1 MKQPRKIPGILIYL
15 LILFFS
21 VIGFVYALNTATNEQ
36 QIIETGGPTGPQDGV
51 TISKVISPTDT
62 ENFFDITLTVET
74 TSEIKNITT
83 YPDLAVVI
91 VMDISNTMATDLEGT
106 TTSRLEAAQDAA
118 GVFIEKFAEE
128 AAKTPALREIGFVAF
143 NTDANLIFDLQDC
156 EDGTKAEKLKTLMVN
171 QTNSITEKTC
181 MSCENYKYRFT
192 NIEGGLYRAKKMLSQ
207 SSATN
212 KFIVFLSD
220 GLPTTYLNK
229 SNDNDDINSDK
240 NYDGYDTYMSDSIR
254 ESKEGNFYNE
264 DFNLP
269 ALYGTS
275 YSDRGA
281 VKAREMASSIK
292 SEGIKIYSIGV
303 GIDDQTT
310 VEEYYETDRERY
322 EKDGNFAVVDI
333 EKGVFENKSY
343 EVGTATPQDKSNY
356 KKWLKN
362 TIGSGVYHDTSDAEG
377 IMNAYNEIFKTI
389 QEQLQTS
396 TEASWVAND
405 PMGAL
410 VGSEKI
416 EFIGFYDDTF
426 SEEQTKNTLYE
437 SIKDYNDDGSDNTI
451 QKNTASFNNSNAV
464 INWDLKNSTYDETYK
479 KTTENGEITYYKYV
493 LRYRVRLKNE
503 INKFEENHEYKTNG
517 TTSLTYAVLESNG
530 ILSEN
535 KTLTFEEPSVKGYLG
550 EFKFTKY
557 SSYGNRVMEGVE
569 FKLVHNPNCT
579 RHEGFQNMTEKT
591 VTIPDMVATSDEN
604 GVVSF
609 TNIPSGHEYILK
621 EIKAPADHKKA
632 DDVDIIV
639 AYNEVYGAPGDEGII
654 NPIQRGTLEITK
666 QVEGNNKFLGPFK
679 FEIEIK
685 FNGSPLI
692 GKNYNYKIYNA
703 DGSEDESKAGSI
715 SGGKG
720 EIELSKDQKCIIENI
735 PVGATY
741 TLKELTTNGYKV
753 QYQINEKDIETG
765 DTATCNS
772 SNSCRIENGSN
783 NKVLFINTAG
793 YILPATGDSGMLILI
808 IIASLLIIG
817 PIIDIGYM
825 FYKYRKEDKLTS

>member
-1 MKQPRKIPGILIYL
+1 MKQQRKLPGILIYL

-21 VIGFVYALNTATNEQ
+21 VISFVYALNTATNEQ
-36 QIIETGGPTGPQDGV
+36 QIIKTGGESGPQDGV
-51 TISKVISPTDT
+51 TISKVISQTDT

-74 TSEIKNITT
+74 NSEIKNITT

-156 EDGTKAEKLKTLMVN
+156 EDGTKAEKLKNLMVN

-181 MSCENYKYRFT
+181 MSCVNYKYRFT
-192 NIEGGLYRAKKMLSQ
+192 NIEGGLYRAKNMLSQ

-229 SNDNDDINSDK
+229 SNDNDDDINSEK
-240 NYDGYDTYMSDSIR
+240 NYDGYDTYMSSSIS
-254 ESKEGNFYNE
+254 ESKDGNFYNE

-269 ALYGTS
+269 ARYGTS

-405 PMGAL
+405 PMGAM

-416 EFIGFYDDTF
+416 EFIGFYDDATP
-426 SEEQTKNTLYE
+426 SILHE
-437 SIKDYNDDGSDNTI
+437 SLNDYNSDGTNNTTQSD
-451 QKNTASFNNSNAV
+451 TASFKHSTAV
-464 INWDLKNSTYDETYK
+464 INWDLKNSTYDSKRTET
-479 KTTENGEITYYKYV
+479 TTNGEITYYKYI
-493 LRYRVRLKNE
+493 LKYRIRLKNE
-503 INKFEENHEYKTNG
+503 INQFEENHEYKTNG

-530 ILSEN
+530 VLSEN
-535 KTLTFEEPSVKGYLG
+535 KTLLFKEPSVKGYLG
-550 EFKFTKY
+550 EFSFIKY
-557 SSYGNRVMEGVE
+557 SSYGNRVMEGVK

-579 RHEGFQNMTEKT
+579 RHQGFQNMTEKT

-604 GVVSF
+604 GLVTF
-609 TNIPSGHEYILK
+609 TNIPSGHDYILK
-621 EIKAPADHKKA
+621 EVEAPADHDKA
-632 DDVDIIV
+632 EDVEIIV
-639 AYNEVYGAPGDEGII
+639 AYDKVYKAPGDNGVVNKIKTG
-654 NPIQRGTLEITK
+654 NLEIKK
-666 QVEGNNKFLGPFK
+666 QVEGNDKYAGT
-679 FEIEIK
+679 FEFELEIK
-685 FNGSPLI
+685 FNGNALTDGPYKYVIKDSD
-692 GKNYNYKIYNA
+692 GKEIKSGEQNFKGKTN
-703 DGSEDESKAGSI
+703 I
-715 SGGKG
+715 SLK
-720 EIELSKDQKCIIENI
+720 KDQTYTIEGL

-741 TLKELTTNGYKV
+741 TLKEITTNGYKV
-753 QYQINEKDIETG
+753 QYQINDKDIQTG
-765 DTATCNS
+765 DTAKCNS
-772 SNSCRIENGSN
+772 SNSCRIEKGSN
-783 NKVLFINTAG
+783 NTIVFINTAG

>member
-91 VMDISNTMATDLEGT
+91 VMDISNTMNSNVDDG
-106 TTSRLEAAQDAA
+106 TTSRYEGAVTASET
-118 GVFIEKFAEE
+118 FIEKFKIESDKSL
-128 AAKTPALREIGFVAF
+128 AKREIGFVAF
-143 NTDANLIFDLQDC
+143 NTNTHKIFGLQECNSTDCKDETKNNRELSKIMSDDTYSIIKANGYSG
-156 EDGTKAEKLKTLMVN
+156 ERT
-171 QTNSITEKTC
+171 
-181 MSCENYKYRFT
+181 RFT
-192 NIEGGLYRAKKMLSQ
+192 NIEGGLKMAHDMLKESNA
-207 SSATN
+207 SN
-212 KFIVFLSD
+212 KYIILLSD
-220 GLPTTYLNK
+220 GMPTTYLK
-229 SNDNDDINSDK
+229 STTT
-240 NYDGYDTYMSDSIR
+240 YEGYEPYSAGKVGS
-254 ESKEGNFYNE
+254 SEGVFGYTPKKWGCN
-264 DFNLP
+264 
-269 ALYGTS
+269 YGTS

-281 VKAREMASSIK
+281 QKAREEATRIKNNNIDIMVVGTGINSENFETIQDYLDHEGGKKEEFSVVDSEVDGSEGNEFEIGAADDKDSYVNWLTTKIASDNQYYNSDESSIK
-292 SEGIKIYSIGV
+292 E
-303 GIDDQTT
+303 
-310 VEEYYETDRERY
+310 
-322 EKDGNFAVVDI
+322 
-333 EKGVFENKSY
+333 VF
-343 EVGTATPQDKSNY
+343 
-356 KKWLKN
+356 
-362 TIGSGVYHDTSDAEG
+362 
-377 IMNAYNEIFKTI
+377 NEIFKEI
-389 QEQLQTS
+389 QEQLKTS

-609 TNIPSGHEYILK
+609 TNIPSGHDYILK
-621 EIKAPADHKKA
+621 EVEAPADHDKA
-632 DDVDIIV
+632 EDVEIIV
-639 AYNEVYGAPGDEGII
+639 AYDKVYKAPGDNGVVNKIKTG
-654 NPIQRGTLEITK
+654 NLEIKK
-666 QVEGNNKFLGPFK
+666 QVEGNDKYAGT
-679 FEIEIK
+679 FEFELEIK
-685 FNGSPLI
+685 FNGNALTDGPYKYVIKDSD
-692 GKNYNYKIYNA
+692 GKEIKSGEQNFK
-703 DGSEDESKAGSI
+703 GKTTI
-715 SGGKG
+715 SLK
-720 EIELSKDQKCIIENI
+720 KDQTYTIEGL

-741 TLKELTTNGYKV
+741 TLKEITTNGYKV
-753 QYQINEKDIETG
+753 QYQINDKDIQTG
-765 DTATCNS
+765 DTAKCNS
-772 SNSCRIENGSN
+772 SNSCRIEKGSN
-783 NKVLFINTAG
+783 NTIVFINTAG

>member
-1 MKQPRKIPGILIYL
+1 MKQQRKLPGILIYL

-21 VIGFVYALNTATNEQ
+21 VISFVYALNTATNEQ
-36 QIIETGGPTGPQDGV
+36 QIIKTGGESDPQDGV
-51 TISKVISPTDT
+51 TISKVISQTDT

-74 TSEIKNITT
+74 NSEIKNITT

-91 VMDISNTMATDLEGT
+91 VMDISNTMTTDLKGT

-118 GVFIEKFAEE
+118 GVFIEKFAQE

-192 NIEGGLYRAKKMLSQ
+192 NIEGGLYRAKNMLSQ

-229 SNDNDDINSDK
+229 FNDNDDDINSEK
-240 NYDGYDTYMSDSIR
+240 NYDGYDTYMSSSIS
-254 ESKEGNFYNE
+254 ESKDGNFYNE

-269 ALYGTS
+269 ARYGTS

-322 EKDGNFAVVDI
+322 EKDRIYAVVDI

-416 EFIGFYDDTF
+416 EFIGFYDDATP
-426 SEEQTKNTLYE
+426 SILHE
-437 SIKDYNDDGSDNTI
+437 SLNDYNSDGTNNTTQSD
-451 QKNTASFNNSNAV
+451 TASFKNSTAV
-464 INWDLKNSTYDETYK
+464 INWDLKNSTYDSKRTET
-479 KTTENGEITYYKYV
+479 TTNGEITYYKYI
-493 LRYRVRLKNE
+493 LKYRIRLKNE
-503 INKFEENHEYKTNG
+503 ISQFEENHEYKTNG

-535 KTLTFEEPSVKGYLG
+535 KTLIFKEPSVKGYLG
-550 EFKFTKY
+550 EFSFIKY
-557 SSYGNRVMEGVE
+557 SSYGNRVMEGVK

-579 RHEGFQNMTEKT
+579 RHQGFKNMTEKT

-604 GVVSF
+604 GLVTF
-609 TNIPSGHEYILK
+609 TNIPSGHDYILK
-621 EIKAPADHKKA
+621 EVEAPADHDKA
-632 DDVDIIV
+632 EDVEIIV
-639 AYNEVYGAPGDEGII
+639 AYDKVYKAPGDNGVVNKIKT
-654 NPIQRGTLEITK
+654 GSLEIKK
-666 QVEGNNKFLGPFK
+666 QVEGNDKYAGT
-679 FEIEIK
+679 FEFELEIK
-685 FNGSPLI
+685 FNGNALTDGPYKYVIKDSDEKKI
-692 GKNYNYKIYNA
+692 KSGEQNFKGKTT
-703 DGSEDESKAGSI
+703 I
-715 SGGKG
+715 SLK
-720 EIELSKDQKCIIENI
+720 KDQTYTIEGL

-741 TLKELTTNGYKV
+741 TLKEITTNGYKV
-753 QYQINEKDIETG
+753 QYQINDKDIQTG
-765 DTATCNS
+765 DTAKCNS
-772 SNSCRIENGSN
+772 SNSCRIEKGSN
-783 NKVLFINTAG
+783 NTIVFINTAG

-808 IIASLLIIG
+808 IIASLLLIA

-825 FYKYRKEDKLTS
+825 FYKNRKEDKLTS